1 MSNENSDT
9 SIHFA
14 TGLVALAICIFFAA
28 QIGSIAQGAKIINW
42 QISSNTTQSQALD
55 DTEKQLRELS
65 VQREAL
71 VKQSEQVKSQYVA
84 LLNDV
89 LELAKTDD
97 DTKTIVEKWNI
108 RQQQPAEDTAPKT
121 EP

>member
-1 MSNENSDT
+1 MSYEHSDT
-9 SIHFA
+9 NIHFA
-14 TGLVALAICIFFAA
+14 TGLVALAIALFFAA
-28 QIGSIAQGAKIINW
+28 QIGSIAQSAKIINW

-55 DTEKQLRELS
+55 ETQKQLRDLS

-71 VKQSEQVKSQYVA
+71 VKQSEQVKSQYVS

-97 DTKTIVEKWNI
+97 DAKKIVEKWNI
-108 RQQQPAEDTAPKT
+108 RQQQPSAAPEPKT